1 MPIDSIG
8 RCDNNAPWPQHF
20 CSDLHEQLQSPLQP
34 SAQQP
39 RCDDSK
45 GEALRRYRFYLAFEN
60 TNEEGYVTEKVYDA
74 LDAGTYQ
81 FIINVTQLQFRCQC
95 WQQW

>member
-1 MPIDSIG
+1 MNCFGRGLDRRHMPVDSIG
-8 RCDNNAPWPQHF
+8 RCDTTAPWPQHF
-20 CSDLHEQLQSPLQP
+20 CSDVVLQSSLSVQ
-34 SAQQP
+34 SL

-74 LDAGTYQ
+74 LDAGTHYAHS
-81 FIINVTQLQFRCQC
+81 L
-95 WQQW
+95 

>member
-1 MPIDSIG
+1 MPVDSIG

-20 CSDLHEQLQSPLQP
+20 CSDINKLQP
-34 SAQQP
+34 SAQSP

-60 TNEEGYVTEKVYDA
+60 TNEQGYVTEKVYDA
-74 LDAGTYQ
+74 LDAGMYP
-81 FIINVTQLQFRCQC
+81 V
-95 WQQW
+95 

>member
-1 MPIDSIG
+1 MAVDSIG
-8 RCDNNAPWPQHF
+8 RCDNNARWPQHF
-20 CSDLHEQLQSPLQP
+20 CSDTNEPRLSGE
-34 SAQQP
+34 QP

-74 LDAGTYQ
+74 LDAGA
-81 FIINVTQLQFRCQC
+81 
-95 WQQW
+95 